1 MGHAMKTKTPA
12 AMGTGVFVEA
22 MKIRLYYGYRLG
34 DRILNSQ
41 GGRVSKMCYTARD
54 LHLWIQEGAPR
65 TVTDLQRNE
74 V

>member
-1 MGHAMKTKTPA
+1 MRMGHAMKTKTPA

-41 GGRVSKMCYTARD
+41 GGTCFNGNLRRREPLLCYD
-54 LHLWIQEGAPR
+54 WIR
-65 TVTDLQRNE
+65 LRNDDNW
-74 V
+74 